1 MTNHAHI
8 LLKSGQQ
15 GLAKFMRRFLTG
27 LWSQL
32 KVKIKEVIEKT
43 CKREGVSISSS
54 IATNASSWESS
65 LRSCPCRSSAS

>member
-43 CKREGVSISSS
+43 CKREGVSVNEVTSGSKRGIIS
-54 IATNASSWESS
+54 EV
-65 LRSCPCRSSAS
+65 RSRIVIR